1 MQGTEMK
8 RFLLLLLV
16 ASTLGCQVTNLLSTF
31 SPTPT
36 ARPRPTATPPVARAV
51 AAPEPT
57 IPPSTQP
64 PPPVTATIRGDSLRV
79 RAAPNTNAAI
89 VDRLNR
95 GDTVQVVG
103 RNATN
108 DWLQI
113 LLPRDPNARGWISAA
128 YADLSAPIDTLPLVP
143 SETRPY
149 P

>member
-1 MQGTEMK
+1 MK
-8 RFLLLLLV
+8 RSVILVLLL
-16 ASTLGCQVTNLLSTF
+16 ASILSCQLTNLIANF

-36 ARPRPTATPPVARAV
+36 RPRPTATPPVTRVAV
-51 AAPEPT
+51 AAVPT
-57 IPPSTQP
+57 VVPPTEP

-89 VDRLNR
+89 LDRLNR

-128 YADLSAPIDTLPLVP
+128 YVELGVPIGTLPLAP
-143 SETRPY
+143 SASPY
-149 P
+149 PYP

>member
-1 MQGTEMK
+1 MHKPMK
-8 RFLLLLLV
+8 RSAILVLLV
-16 ASTLGCQVTNLLSTF
+16 VGTLSCQFTNLLANF

-36 ARPRPTATPPVARAV
+36 RPRPTATPPVARV
-51 AAPEPT
+51 VTAPEPT
-57 IPPSTQP
+57 VPPPTQP

-113 LLPRDPNARGWISAA
+113 ILPRDPNARGWISTA
-128 YADLSAPIDTLPLVP
+128 YAELGVPIETLPLVSAVP
-143 SETRPY
+143 APY